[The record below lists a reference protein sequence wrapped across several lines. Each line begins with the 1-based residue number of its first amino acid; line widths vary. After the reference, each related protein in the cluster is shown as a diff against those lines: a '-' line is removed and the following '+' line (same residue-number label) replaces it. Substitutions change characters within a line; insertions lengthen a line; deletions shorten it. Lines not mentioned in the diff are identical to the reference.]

1 MDLDSF
7 AKLDLRYD
15 FPVDET
21 VGYQINSFTA
31 IKPMIDHI
39 KSQGYTGIQL
49 QTNVPIDIVTGKIDT
64 FVESDQVVPDRS
76 LPDDFWT
83 IAQYASD
90 IGLDVAVRPDP
101 VENVDDNGLFFL
113 SSYGA
118 DFSIAEFFNSMTTYQ
133 TALAAS
139 AELAGV
145 DVFYIGVM
153 QMGLEGSEYADDW
166 QQVID
171 SVREVFSGQLGYVGS
186 WNWYS
191 SMFDQVDVIGLSF
204 DPRLSTTASYDIKEI
219 VDAYCDSD
227 SSANGGTSDIVA
239 AVKAIRAQ
247 GNKPII
253 LEDVRFDAGNDAL
266 GNYIDYYSSAFSNI
280 VIDQQPNTVLQT
292 TRIHAFFAMLK
303 TQLDGV
309 VDAVSPREYLPW
321 MRGDWIANS
330 EGPYGAAMHQ
340 LSINGFDLYA
350 QPEAEK
356 AFSYFL
362 KQDNQPIIGT
372 TDADT
377 LWVYAGDH
385 LVDGADGV
393 DTADFFNPFSY
404 CEFLVSDSAVTVQN
418 WIDGTVTL
426 SNVERFSFS
435 DTVIAMDVDGTA
447 GQAYRIYR
455 AAFDRDPMIDD
466 TAGLGYWIAQ
476 MDAGMSMTEVAARF
490 IDSTEFRSLYG
501 ATPTNG
507 EFLTKV
513 YNNVLDRDP
522 DSDGY
527 AWWTDQ
533 LANNP
538 EKTWQKVLA
547 DFSESA
553 ENQANV
559 AGLIGNGITYDA
571 WTV

>member
-1 MDLDSF
+1 M
-7 AKLDLRYD
+7 
-15 FPVDET
+15 
-21 VGYQINSFTA
+21 
-31 IKPMIDHI
+31 
-39 KSQGYTGIQL
+39 
-49 QTNVPIDIVTGKIDT
+49 
-64 FVESDQVVPDRS
+64 
-76 LPDDFWT
+76 
-83 IAQYASD
+83 
-90 IGLDVAVRPDP
+90 
-101 VENVDDNGLFFL
+101 
-113 SSYGA
+113 
-118 DFSIAEFFNSMTTYQ
+118 
-133 TALAAS
+133 
-139 AELAGV
+139 
-145 DVFYIGVM
+145 
-153 QMGLEGSEYADDW
+153 
-166 QQVID
+166 
-171 SVREVFSGQLGYVGS
+171 
-186 WNWYS
+186 
-191 SMFDQVDVIGLSF
+191 
-204 DPRLSTTASYDIKEI
+204 
-219 VDAYCDSD
+219 
-227 SSANGGTSDIVA
+227 
-239 AVKAIRAQ
+239 
-247 GNKPII
+247 
-253 LEDVRFDAGNDAL
+253 
-266 GNYIDYYSSAFSNI
+266 
-280 VIDQQPNTVLQT
+280 
-292 TRIHAFFAMLK
+292 
-303 TQLDGV
+303 
-309 VDAVSPREYLPW
+309 
-321 MRGDWIANS
+321 
-330 EGPYGAAMHQ
+330 
-340 LSINGFDLYA
+340 
-350 QPEAEK
+350 
-356 AFSYFL
+356 
-362 KQDNQPIIGT
+362 
-372 TDADT
+372 
-377 LWVYAGDH
+377 
-385 LVDGADGV
+385 
-393 DTADFFNPFSY
+393 DTADFFNLFSY

-435 DTVIAMDVDGTA
+435 DTVIALDVDGTA

>member
-1 MDLDSF
+1 VDLNSF

-15 FPVDET
+15 YAVDET
-21 VGYQINSFTA
+21 VGYQVNSFTA

-49 QTNVPIDIVTGKIDT
+49 QTNVPINLDTGKIDT
-64 FVESDQVVPDRS
+64 VVESDLVTPDRS

-90 IGLDVAVRPDP
+90 VGLDVAVRPDP
-101 VENVDDNGLFFL
+101 VENVDDEILMM
-113 SSYGA
+113 SSNLGV
-118 DFSIAEFFNSMTTYQ
+118 DFSVDEFFNSLLTYE
-133 TALAAS
+133 TELAAN

-145 DVFYIGVM
+145 DMFYVGVM
-153 QMGLEGSEYADDW
+153 NFGFEEYTSKW

-171 SVREVFSGQLGYVGS
+171 SVRGVFSGKLVYVSSFNSGYTPV
-186 WNWYS
+186 Y
-191 SMFDQVDVIGLSF
+191 DQVDVISLVF
-204 DPRLSTTASYDIKEI
+204 DPRLSKTASYDIKEI
-219 VDAYCDSD
+219 VDAYRNAN
-227 SSANGGTSDIVA
+227 SSENGGTSDIVA
-239 AVKAIRAQ
+239 AVKAIRTQ

-330 EGPYGAAMHQ
+330 EGPNGAAMHQ

-350 QPEAEK
+350 QPQAEK

-372 TDADT
+372 ADADT

-435 DTVIAMDVDGTA
+435 DTVIALDVDGTA

-455 AAFDRDPMIDD
+455 AAFDRDPMVDD
-466 TAGLGYWIAQ
+466 AAGLGYWIAQ
-476 MDAGMSMTEVAARF
+476 MDAGMSLFKVAARF
-490 IDSTEFRSLYG
+490 IDSAEFRSLYG
-501 ATPTNG
+501 AAPTNG
-507 EFLTKV
+507 EFLTRV

-527 AWWTDQ
+527 AWWMDQ

-547 DFSESA
+547 DFSESS

-571 WTV
+571 WTG